1 MTSMF
6 KSSRGRLHSL
16 APALVSGAS
25 VAAGFAL
32 WALASRWQ
40 ASPLFP
46 SPAQAADALWTMAAS
61 GELVRDIL
69 ISLRR
74 IAIGFVLG
82 CLVGVPL
89 GLMMGLSRLARAI
102 LDPVVQFLRF
112 VPPIAWLIP
121 AIMWFGIG
129 ETSKALIIFYMTVFL
144 VLVNTMAGVASIPRN
159 QVRAAENYGLSRLQ
173 LFALVTFPATL
184 SFSIAGARIALG
196 NSFAAVVGAEL
207 IAAEAGLGYR
217 IVESGKWMAMNEM
230 FAAMLVL
237 GTFGLLA
244 DRGVR
249 LATDRLL
256 ARYVPGSHAR

>member
-1 MTSMF
+1 MVERIGRADRASAKVSPRLSPQDTVRSARRTATQGARRAEL
-6 KSSRGRLHSL
+6 KSACRSR
-16 APALVSGAS
+16 
-25 VAAGFAL
+25 
-32 WALASRWQ
+32 
-40 ASPLFP
+40 
-46 SPAQAADALWTMAAS
+46 QAAAFSQTA
-61 GELVRDIL
+61 V
-69 ISLRR
+69 
-74 IAIGFVLG
+74 
-82 CLVGVPL
+82 
-89 GLMMGLSRLARAI
+89 
-102 LDPVVQFLRF
+102 
-112 VPPIAWLIP
+112 
-121 AIMWFGIG
+121 
-129 ETSKALIIFYMTVFL
+129 SKALIIFYMTVFL